1 MRHGCHNGN
10 NKLCYTYHQTK
21 SYEEVSM
28 VNSYRFGGKL
38 NFIGDIIEE
47 ARLRK
52 GLTREELAQQIR
64 NYHIPMKRETI
75 FRIERG
81 ERRILDYELVLLKK
95 LLELD
100 NNEAENQIYQHFQD
114 IHNQKTI
121 NNA

>member
-1 MRHGCHNGN
+1 
-10 NKLCYTYHQTK
+10 
-21 SYEEVSM
+21 M

-52 GLTREELAQQIR
+52 GLSRKELAQQIR
-64 NYHIPMKRETI
+64 SYHIPMKRETI

-81 ERRILDYELVLLKK
+81 ERRILDYELVLLIKI
-95 LLELD
+95 LELD

>member
-1 MRHGCHNGN
+1 
-10 NKLCYTYHQTK
+10 
-21 SYEEVSM
+21 M
-28 VNSYRFGGKL
+28 VNNYRFGGKL
-38 NFIGDIIEE
+38 NFVGDIIEE
-47 ARLRK
+47 ARLLK
-52 GLTREELAQQIR
+52 GLSRKELAQQIR